1 MQKKGSSWGIIA
13 LWFVLFFP
21 VAVVLTVKKMSGEK
35 LSYIQNGKAL
45 RIIGYILLGF
55 AALYLVLALTGNLKT
70 EDGSSIVGG
79 VIVAEAV
86 FGGGGALCVFYGTAY
101 IRRGK
106 KYKRYISVINTS
118 NDLIIDNIA
127 SQIPTTYDKAVR
139 DIQSMLDDGFFM
151 NARLD
156 LGQRELIMP
165 RRSANRGAAGPDRT
179 CVSAPKQTFCVKC
192 KNCGATN
199 TVVSGERNECKYCG
213 SPL

>member
-1 MQKKGSSWGIIA
+1 MLPERGRGGILIKSISMRSYCVRRPAPEENDPYEQKIFQTAGAESEA
-13 LWFVLFFP
+13 VLF
-21 VAVVLTVKKMSGEK
+21 
-35 LSYIQNGKAL
+35 
-45 RIIGYILLGF
+45 
-55 AALYLVLALTGNLKT
+55 LYA
-70 EDGSSIVGG
+70 
-79 VIVAEAV
+79 AV